1 MRRALLRGGAGVDTV
16 KCMKTIGH
24 ILTLV
29 FATIV
34 LPAGWASEQTERGKY
49 LVEEVGKCQECHTPR
64 GPDGQLDREK
74 WLKGAVL
81 NFQPIQPVKD
91 WHKTSPDLTPGS
103 RLWQKWGERGIT
115 AFLKTGLGP
124 SGHSADPPMPTYKL
138 KAEDAEAI
146 VQYLKTLK

>member
-1 MRRALLRGGAGVDTV
+1 MRRAHLRGGAGVDTV
-16 KCMKTIGH
+16 KCMKTMGH

-29 FATIV
+29 VAAIAIPVTR
-34 LPAGWASEQTERGKY
+34 ASEQTERGKY

-64 GPDGQLDREK
+64 GADGQLDREK

-81 NFQPIQPVKD
+81 NFQPNQPVKD

-138 KAEDAEAI
+138 KAEDAEAV
-146 VQYLKTLK
+146 VQYLKSLK